1 MLLKYAK
8 DANALI
14 EAIKKCKGDV
24 LLKSVDGKEE
34 FNMKSEISRFVAIGR
49 LCEERGD
56 YYEIF
61 CMDKNDEPYL
71 LQFFHEMLSK

>member
-14 EAIKKCKGDV
+14 EAIKKCNGDV

-61 CMDKNDEPYL
+61 CMDRNDEPYL
-71 LQFFHEMLSK
+71 LQFFHDILSK